1 MRKRTLSLFLTV
13 LAVVLVSGCTSEAKD
28 KFGYTTSDI
37 STIGHDWIM
46 SQKLPFAHSASVTG
60 TVMKIDETVGMITYR
75 YTGSADVDG
84 QTHSFDL
91 TVLVSQGTHSCV
103 LSSWD

>member
-1 MRKRTLSLFLTV
+1 
-13 LAVVLVSGCTSEAKD
+13 
-28 KFGYTTSDI
+28 
-37 STIGHDWIM
+37 
-46 SQKLPFAHSASVTG
+46 
-60 TVMKIDETVGMITYR
+60 MITYS